1 LTDPVEELMSPSMR
15 RTAALAV
22 AAITALI
29 VLPARAG
36 ADPASTQLNVADM
49 TLLNGVRQAGLWEI
63 PAGQMA
69 AQKGTTAKI
78 RQIGQMIA
86 TQHVQ
91 LDQLTVDA
99 ANKLGVTLPAT
110 PTTQQQGFLTQLQ
123 AAKGVQFNQLFVT
136 FLRGTH
142 GFIFPVISAV
152 RASTHNEVVRTLAG
166 QASIFVMHHMEM
178 LESTG
183 LVQYSKLPP
192 AAMSPQQEL
201 SALGTARVEAGTAP
215 SIPTALLWLLA
226 AGITGIAGIATVR
239 IVRRRRP
246 AIGLAG
252 RSTARS

>member
-1 LTDPVEELMSPSMR
+1 MSPLMR
-15 RTAALAV
+15 RAAALAV
-22 AAITALI
+22 AAIATLT
-29 VLPARAG
+29 VLPAHAE

-69 AQKGTTAKI
+69 AQKGTTPTV
-78 RQIGQMIA
+78 RQVGQAIA

-110 PTTQQQGFLTQLQ
+110 PTAQQQGFLTQLQ
-123 AAKGVQFNQLFVT
+123 AAKGIQFDQMFVT

-152 RASTHNEVVRTLAG
+152 RASTSNPIVRKLAD
-166 QASIFVMHHMEM
+166 QASIFVMHHMQM

-183 LVQYSKLPP
+183 LVLYARLPP
-192 AAMSPQQEL
+192 AAM
-201 SALGTARVEAGTAP
+201 TADQDLAATDTAHADP
-215 SIPTALLWLLA
+215 GAAPPISSTLPWLLA
-226 AGITGIAGIATVR
+226 AGITGIAGIAVIR
-239 IVRRRRP
+239 FMRGRRP
-246 AIGLAG
+246 AIDQRAG
-252 RSTARS
+252 ALRS

>member
-1 LTDPVEELMSPSMR
+1 MSLLIR

-22 AAITALI
+22 AVIAALV
-29 VLPARAG
+29 VLSAPAD
-36 ADPASTQLNVADM
+36 ADPPSTQLNVADL

-69 AQKGTTAKI
+69 AQKGSTAKV
-78 RQIGQMIA
+78 RQVGQMIA

-99 ANKLGVTLPAT
+99 ANKLGATLPAT

-123 AAKGVQFNQLFVT
+123 AAKGLQFDQMFVT

-152 RASTHNEVVRTLAG
+152 RASTHNEVVRKLAG
-166 QASIFVMHHMEM
+166 QASIFVMHHMQM

-183 LVQYSKLPP
+183 LVQYAKLPP
-192 AAMSPQQEL
+192 AAMSAEQDLYSSSTAQASVGAGPPI
-201 SALGTARVEAGTAP
+201 SAT
-215 SIPTALLWLLA
+215 LLWLLA
-226 AGITGIAGIATVR
+226 GGVTGIVLIAAVR
-239 IVRRRRP
+239 IMRRGRPMLDPRPGAVR
-246 AIGLAG
+246 G
-252 RSTARS
+252 

>member
-1 LTDPVEELMSPSMR
+1 MSSLTR
-15 RTAALAV
+15 RAAALVVAAV
-22 AAITALI
+22 A
-29 VLPARAG
+29 VLGVSPAPAR
-36 ADPASTQLNVADM
+36 ADPASTQLDVADL

-69 AQKGTTAKI
+69 AQKGTTARL
-78 RQIGQMIA
+78 RQVGQMIA

-110 PTTQQQGFLTQLQ
+110 PTAQQQGFITQLQ
-123 AAKGVQFNQLFVT
+123 AAKGIQFDQLFVT

-166 QASIFVMHHMEM
+166 QASIFVMHHMQM

-183 LVQYSKLPP
+183 LVQYARLPP
-192 AAMSPQQEL
+192 AAMSPDQEL
-201 SALGTARVEAGTAP
+201 AAATTVHADAGTAP
-215 SIPTALLWLLA
+215 SIPAALLWLLA
-226 AGITGIAGIATVR
+226 AGIAGVTAVAAVR
-239 IVRRRRP
+239 MLRRRP
-246 AIGLAG
+246 AIDPRAG
-252 RSTARS
+252 ALRN

>member
-1 LTDPVEELMSPSMR
+1 MSRLTR
-15 RTAALAV
+15 RAAALAV
-22 AAITALI
+22 AAVA
-29 VLPARAG
+29 VLVLSPAPAD
-36 ADPASTQLNVADM
+36 ADPASTQLDVADL

-69 AQKGTTAKI
+69 AQKGTTAKL
-78 RQIGQMIA
+78 RQVGQMIA

-123 AAKGVQFNQLFVT
+123 AAKGIQFDQLFVT

-166 QASIFVMHHMEM
+166 QASIFVMHHMQM

-183 LVQYSKLPP
+183 LVQYARLPP
-192 AAMSPQQEL
+192 AAMSPDQEL
-201 SALGTARVEAGTAP
+201 AGPATAQADAGPAP
-215 SIPTALLWLLA
+215 SIPRTLLWLTA
-226 AGITGIAGIATVR
+226 AAIAAITGITAVR
-239 IVRRRRP
+239 TLRRRP
-246 AIGLAG
+246 AIDPHPGAL
-252 RSTARS
+252 RN

>member
-1 LTDPVEELMSPSMR
+1 MSPLMR
-15 RTAALAV
+15 RALALAV
-22 AAITALI
+22 AAVA
-29 VLPARAG
+29 VLVVSPVRAD
-36 ADPASTQLNVADM
+36 ADPASTQLGVADL

-69 AQKGTTAKI
+69 AQKGTTAQI
-78 RQIGQMIA
+78 RQVGQMIA

-123 AAKGVQFNQLFVT
+123 AAKGIQFDQLFVT

-152 RASTHNEVVRTLAG
+152 RASTHNAVVRALAG
-166 QASIFVMHHMEM
+166 QASIFVMHHMQM

-183 LVQYSKLPP
+183 LVQYARLPP
-192 AAMSPQQEL
+192 AAMSPDQEL
-201 SALGTARVEAGTAP
+201 AAAGTAHADAGATP
-215 SIPTALLWLLA
+215 PISVTLLGLLA
-226 AGITGIAGIATVR
+226 AGIVGFAAIATVR
-239 IVRRRRP
+239 MLRRRP
-246 AIGLAG
+246 AIDPRTGAL
-252 RSTARS
+252 RS